1 MNQLTDIQ
9 VVECSR
15 LHSEEALSG
24 NNENFASWINNLTD
38 LLHINPGDKISVHG
52 AMVSERGAGQ
62 GSSIEIK
69 GVELGMKKTF
79 NYVVVNSY
87 NASDHLPTGYQN
99 IDCNL
104 SSSEINIRDDTLNF
118 TTQYYQTAN
127 AKNYIFLP
135 RRYWYDKD
143 ATRVEQ
149 WTASDDTAGGI
160 SRYYFM
166 NEEDPFSFKNE
177 FFIRD
182 LGESEVRTFKPRN
195 DNSRYTIM
203 MRDKSYFTA
212 SAAQGNLGGFINS
225 VAGIDQYNTELG
237 RSRDP
242 ENCVYR
248 TYKELKSLKLPAGFN
263 SPEFIS
269 SELTSQLQH
278 ITKEKIWKQ
287 SYTSA
292 STPANSVPTPVSFY
306 RTIETETYKAFNVAN
321 QFRSIHTV
329 GNPHV
334 EDYGVIEDAFNQYF
348 NSSGAASVNSS
359 GYDYL
364 SQYHVIGCKRPEL
377 YETGR
382 QLNRKF
388 TAQFTTE
395 LTGIFGCEL
404 KFQWLNNTDL
414 ITLNIAYNEENV
426 NAFKSFFDS
435 QLLYPEIFDYFKE
448 TNNDYHDGDNINNS
462 RWIHMNRWN
471 NASMTYTDTPSEAML
486 GDSYYS
492 SRTFTHYNRVHSALL
507 PIYYDNNPEY
517 NQFYPRV
524 LNEPSRYWSY
534 GLIGHD
540 DLGYLQLRST
550 PNNGV
555 LSPLWNELLQDS
567 GDTSIEAGRK
577 CGFDLHFNAPG
588 MSYLLPYSGYSP
600 VLSAYQTQDWGDY
613 SVKPIDAWEKLTSLY
628 LDGAKY
634 VNKLYLGADAPSLE
648 YNGTN
653 FQLSG
658 LHTSMNVP
666 NDNRV
671 SNPNITSS
679 PEVSTGAGSVIY
691 TINPK
696 EYLNDWTPERT
707 PYIIDNPAIGSTGI
721 PQLNSNYEPWVI
733 YDSLCGIFI
742 GDFNLTEDEW
752 SGTLWDLLGFTYDQ
766 FNNTENTRL
775 TKVTDDTLSLSL
787 LTTNAEVDKA
797 DSKVYVQNSWGIPLY
812 SNMMPIVSR
821 IYKGHADKTTLLV
834 YYPPIEQKTQ
844 SIKIVADKLPTRMI
858 RGYYTIRSNILQQA
872 QFIGGKK
879 NNTSMPIVGIVDKI
893 NGDGDFYFQSESS
906 LVFTAT
912 RPLTLASIA
921 CSIHDP
927 DGSYARCSEQS
938 TVLFKIEKP
947 INLTFNVVEELLQ
960 DEQQKK

>member
-24 NNENFASWINNLTD
+24 NNENYASWINNLTD
-38 LLHINPGDKISVHG
+38 LLHINPGDRISVHG

-69 GVELGMKKTF
+69 GVELGFKKTF
-79 NYVVVNSY
+79 NYVNVNSY
-87 NASDHLPTGYQN
+87 NELDDLPSGYQN

-104 SSSEINIRDDTLNF
+104 SSSEIHIRDDTLNF

-127 AKNYIFLP
+127 AKNYMFLP
-135 RRYWYDKD
+135 RCFWYDGDETK
-143 ATRVEQ
+143 VNQ
-149 WTASDDTAGGI
+149 WLGFDYLTDGI
-160 SRYYFM
+160 SRYFTV
-166 NEEDPFSFKNE
+166 NEEDPFSFKSE

-182 LGESEVRTFKPRN
+182 ANESQERSFKPRN

-203 MRDKSYFTA
+203 MRDKTYYTS

-225 VAGIDQYNTELG
+225 VAGIDEYNTELG

-248 TYKELKSLKLPAGFN
+248 TYKELKSLTLPAGFN
-263 SPEFIS
+263 SPEFIA
-269 SELTSQLQH
+269 SELTSQLQR
-278 ITKEKIWKQ
+278 ITKEKIWKR

-292 STPANSVPTPVSFY
+292 STPANRITTPISFY
-306 RTIETETYKAFNVAN
+306 RTLETETYKAFNVAN
-321 QFRSIHTV
+321 QFRTIHTF
-329 GNPHV
+329 GNPA
-334 EDYGVIEDAFNQYF
+334 EDYSVIETAFNQYF
-348 NSSGAASVNSS
+348 NASGVASVNSS

-364 SQYHVIGCKRPEL
+364 SQYHVVGCKRPEL

-388 TAQFTTE
+388 TTEFTQE

-414 ITLNIAYNEENV
+414 ITLNILYNEENV
-426 NAFKSFFDS
+426 NAFKKFFDS
-435 QLLYPEIFDYFKE
+435 QLLYPEIWDYFKE
-448 TNNDYHDGDNINNS
+448 TTNNYNDGDNINNS

-471 NASMTYTDTPSEAML
+471 NASMTYTDTELEAML

-492 SRTFTHYNRVHSALL
+492 DRDFNQTNRVHSALL

-517 NQFYPRV
+517 NQFYPRI
-524 LNEPSRYWSY
+524 LNDPNRYWSY

-540 DLGYLQLRST
+540 YLGFLVLRST

-555 LSPLWNELLQDS
+555 LSPLWNELLQS
-567 GDTSIEAGRK
+567 PGNTSIEAGRK

-588 MSYLLPYSGYSP
+588 MSYILPYAGYSP
-600 VLSAYQTQDWGDY
+600 MLSSYQSQNVGDY
-613 SVKPIDAWEKLTSLY
+613 IANPIDYWATTLKM
-628 LDGAKY
+628 DGAKY
-634 VNKLYLGADAPSLE
+634 VNKLYLGADAPSME

-671 SNPNITSS
+671 SNPVLTNPPSL
-679 PEVSTGAGSVIY
+679 STGSGEVIY

-696 EYLNDWTPERT
+696 EYLNDWTPERK
-707 PYIIDNPAIGSTGI
+707 PYIIDNPTLSGTGI
-721 PQLNSNYEPWVI
+721 PQLNINYEPWVI
-733 YDSLCGIFI
+733 YDSLCGVFM
-742 GDFNLTEDEW
+742 GDFNLTEEQW
-752 SGTLWDLLGFTYDQ
+752 TGTLWDLLGFTYEQ
-766 FNNTENTRL
+766 FNNTVNTRL
-775 TKVTDDTLSLSL
+775 TKVQNDTQSLSL

-797 DSKVYVQNSWGIPLY
+797 DSKLYVQNSWGIPLY
-812 SNMMPIVSR
+812 SNMMPIVSH
-821 IYKGHADKTTLLV
+821 IHKSNQDKTTLLN

-844 SIKIVADKLPTRMI
+844 SVKIVADKLPTRMI

-912 RPLTLASIA
+912 RPLTLASIG

-947 INLTFNVVEELLQ
+947 INLTFNVVEEILQ
-960 DEQQKK
+960 NEQQKK